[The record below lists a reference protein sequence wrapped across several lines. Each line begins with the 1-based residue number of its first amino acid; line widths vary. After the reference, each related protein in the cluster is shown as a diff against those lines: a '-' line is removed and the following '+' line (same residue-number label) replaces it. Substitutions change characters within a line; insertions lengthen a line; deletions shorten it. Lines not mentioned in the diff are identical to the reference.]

1 MLSGFFR
8 KKRRRPGCEASCF
21 ASASMPRGSA
31 PIVPCGSAFRISLW
45 QIHGSRR
52 RAGARVSSG
61 IFSFMVWAFFLTRG
75 YRKRCWDF
83 IVSGSCDSWHCP
95 YSTPQLRLPYLPISF
110 ANTRLPPSS
119 LCVSFQWDFWFYGLG
134 YISLRTL
141 LEALLRFYRIPVL

>member
-21 ASASMPRGSA
+21 ASESMPRGSA
-31 PIVPCGSAFRISLW
+31 PIVPCGSAFRICLW

-52 RAGARVSSG
+52 RAGARVSSW

-95 YSTPQLRLPYLPISF
+95 YSTLRLRLPYLP
-110 ANTRLPPSS
+110 
-119 LCVSFQWDFWFYGLG
+119 LCYPTFPIILWFWAYLYLFLVCLNIAFEKNSKMAIFVVY
-134 YISLRTL
+134 
-141 LEALLRFYRIPVL
+141 